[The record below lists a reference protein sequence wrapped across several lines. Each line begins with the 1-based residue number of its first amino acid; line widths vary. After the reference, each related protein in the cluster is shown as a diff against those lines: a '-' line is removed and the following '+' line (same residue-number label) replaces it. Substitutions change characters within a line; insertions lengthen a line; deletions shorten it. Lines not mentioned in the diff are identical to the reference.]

1 MQIRKILAAALAVA
15 LVAALSVCGT
25 LAYLTHQ
32 TEEVKNTFTV
42 GSIFPPE
49 GGITLL
55 ESEPIK
61 QDDGSYI
68 LGDTKVQAADY
79 EDVIPGSDLPK
90 DPTVTVE
97 DLTANAYVFVK
108 IVDNTTEA
116 LTYTVDPVWTK
127 LNVTVAEGESIYA
140 APMLTGSTEG
150 ADWSSSILAGDT
162 VSVAADAE
170 GDLGTLSFLAYI
182 CQAQGFADAAAAWN
196 ACFGNAA

>member
-1 MQIRKILAAALAVA
+1 MQIKKIMAAALAVA
-15 LVAALSVCGT
+15 MVAALSICGT
-25 LAYLTHQ
+25 LAYLTHE

-49 GGITLL
+49 GGITLQ

-68 LGDTKVQAADY
+68 LGETKVQSANY

-90 DPTVTVE
+90 DPTVSVK

-116 LTYTVDPVWTK
+116 LTYTVDSVWTK
-127 LNVTVAEGESIYA
+127 LDVTTAQGESVYA

-150 ADWSSSILAGDT
+150 TQWSKGILADDI

-170 GDLGTLSFLAYI
+170 GDLGSLSFFGYI
-182 CQAQGFADAAAAWN
+182 CQAQGFVDAAAAWN
-196 ACFGNAA
+196 ACFGNA